1 MQKFVFTRQERDV
14 LKGLGVE
21 ALILFGSRAL
31 GLARANSDYDFGVLL
46 KDKKVLRSHEQ
57 RVEIYNALYDLLSS
71 AINQLVNIDIV
82 FLEDAPAELQ
92 AHVIQHGIPVYE
104 ADKKAFLDF
113 KEYVMLL
120 CADFEPYKNL
130 FHGAILSRI
139 PYI

>member
-1 MQKFVFTRQERDV
+1 MQKFVFTKREKEV
-14 LKGLGVE
+14 LKGLEVE

-31 GLARANSDYDFGVLL
+31 GLARTNSDYDFGVLL
-46 KDKKVLRSHEQ
+46 KDKRILRSHEQ
-57 RVEIYNALYDLLSS
+57 KIEKYNALYDLLSG

-104 ADKKAFLDF
+104 ADSKAFLDF

-120 CADFEPYKNL
+120 YADFEPYKNL
-130 FHGAILSRI
+130 FHRAILSRI
-139 PYI
+139 P